1 MFDYF
6 IHSLYAVINTQRGCR
21 TLKLETLGWE
31 GENPQRAVVPNDD
44 DGGGGDDDT
53 DDNDEDDVFF
63 WGKVH
68 TVLQ

>member
-6 IHSLYAVINTQRGCR
+6 IHSLYAVINTQRGCH
-21 TLKLETLGWE
+21 TLKLERLGWE
-31 GENPQRAVVPNDD
+31 GENPQRVVVPIDDDDDDDDD
-44 DGGGGDDDT
+44 DG
-53 DDNDEDDVFF
+53 DDNDDDDVFF